1 MIARNVTAA
10 GFFFI
15 EIITAYCT
23 KRKIKLKTMKSLQ
36 IYIESALYPS
46 CSLITLIELF

>member
-10 GFFFI
+10 GFLFS

-23 KRKIKLKTMKSLQ
+23 KRKKKLKTMKSRK
-36 IYIESALYPS
+36 IDIETALYPS
-46 CSLITLIELF
+46 CNLIILNELF